1 MRAVVVEKFTVDPA
15 VQDVA
20 TPTPAPHQVLVR
32 IEATGLCHTDIH
44 AAHGDWPVQ
53 PQLPFI
59 PGHEGVGIV
68 EELGADVSELS
79 LGDRVA
85 LPWFGYGCGS
95 CGYCID
101 GRETLCES
109 QRNTGYSID
118 GGLAEFAV
126 ADARYVVKVPESV
139 NSRDA
144 APLTCAGVTTYK
156 AVKVAHIVPTER
168 VAIFGI
174 GGLGHLAVQYAKIV
188 GGFVTAVDVVQEKL
202 DLAARLGA
210 DHLVDA
216 SKVDPVEAIQAQ
228 GGADVAIVLAASSEV
243 FEQAFKSLRRGGRLV
258 CVGLPKDG
266 AFQLPIFETVL
277 KGVSVIGSIVGT
289 RQDLREVF
297 ALHAAGRTE
306 VVTEVRSLDDIAIA
320 MAEVLAGK
328 VPARIVFEFA
338 QPS

>member
-1 MRAVVVEKFTVDPA
+1 MRAVIVDDFGTKPVVR
-15 VQDVA
+15 DVPR
-20 TPTPAPHQVLVR
+20 PTPAAHEVLVR
-32 IEATGLCHTDIH
+32 LEASGLCHTDIH

-53 PQLPFI
+53 PHLPFT

-68 EELGADVSELS
+68 EAIGDAVTEVAV
-79 LGDRVA
+79 GDRVA
-85 LPWFGYGCGS
+85 MPWFGYGCGA

-118 GGLAEFAV
+118 GGLREYST
-126 ADARYVVKVPESV
+126 ADARYVVTVPEGVSAV
-139 NSRDA
+139 DA

-156 AVKVAHIVPTER
+156 AIKVAHVTPAER
-168 VAIFGI
+168 IAVFGI

-188 GGFVTAVDVVQEKL
+188 GGFVTAVDVVDEKL
-202 DLAARLGA
+202 QLAGRLGA
-210 DHLVDA
+210 DHLVNA
-216 SKVDPVEAIQAQ
+216 AEVDPVEAIQAQ
-228 GGADVAIVLAASSEV
+228 GGADVAVVLAASSKV
-243 FEQAFKSLRRGGRLV
+243 FEQAFHSLRRGGRLV

-266 AFQLPIFETVL
+266 AFELPIFETVL

-306 VVTEVRSLDDIAIA
+306 VVTEIRDLEDISEA
-320 MAEVLAGK
+320 MDEVLAGK

-338 QPS
+338 SA